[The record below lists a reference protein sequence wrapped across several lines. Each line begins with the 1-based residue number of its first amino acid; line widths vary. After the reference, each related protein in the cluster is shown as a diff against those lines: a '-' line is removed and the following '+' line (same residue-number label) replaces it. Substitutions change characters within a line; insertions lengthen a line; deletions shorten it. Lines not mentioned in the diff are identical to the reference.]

1 MTIEE
6 CIYQCE
12 FNCKTLNSGCVEC
25 DEKARDFYQSVIT
38 YLKKYKKI
46 TLDNRELQK
55 QKEYE
60 SRNKRADSLTPTCE
74 TSLRVL
80 NLSVRSLNCLL
91 RSGITS
97 VEQLESINPNNLKK
111 IRNLGKKSFN
121 EIIEELSRYN
131 QNKEEK
137 ENDQKRI

>member
-6 CIYQCE
+6 CISQCK
-12 FNCKTLNSGCVEC
+12 FTYNTINSGCVEC

-46 TLDNRELQK
+46 TLKDRERQR
-55 QKEYE
+55 QREYYLRE
-60 SRNKRADSLTPTCE
+60 KRIEDLTPTGE
-74 TSLRVL
+74 TSLNYL
-80 NLSVRSLNCLL
+80 NLSTRSLNCLL

-97 VEQLESINPNNLKK
+97 VEQLEKINHNNLKK

-121 EIIEELSRYN
+121 EIIEELSRFH
-131 QNKEEK
+131 QNKGEN
-137 ENDQKRI
+137 END

>member
-1 MTIEE
+1 MTIDKCIDE
-6 CIYQCE
+6 CEAIC
-12 FNCKTLNSGCVEC
+12 FALSKGCLGF

-46 TLDNRELQK
+46 TLDNREYQR
-55 QKEYE
+55 QREYDL
-60 SRNKRADSLTPTCE
+60 RNKRIYDLTPTGE
-74 TSLRVL
+74 TSLNYL
-80 NLSVRSLNCLL
+80 NLSTRSLNCLL

-121 EIIEELSRYN
+121 EIIEELSRYH
-131 QNKEEK
+131 QNKEEN
-137 ENDQKRI
+137 ENDQKRV